1 VLFFVM
7 MLSGLMTGCRADI
20 RLVIFFLRNLS
31 FMLRNTSMC
40 GIVGLFLKRSSLE
53 PELGALF
60 SEMLICMSS
69 RGPDSA
75 GFAVYGD
82 LAPPGKLKVTL
93 QHSDLNFDWSLVA
106 VALEKRF
113 RDKPSVDVNSSHGR
127 RVV

>member
-1 VLFFVM
+1 M

-20 RLVIFFLRNLS
+20 RLVIFFLRNPS
-31 FMLRNTSMC
+31 FMIRNTSMC

-75 GFAVYGD
+75 GFAVYRD
-82 LAPPGKLKVTL
+82 PAPPGKLKLIL
-93 QHSDLNFDWSLVA
+93 QHSDLDFDWSSMA

-113 RDKPSVDVNSSHGR
+113 RDQPSVEVISSHAR
-127 RVV
+127 CLVKA